1 MTKTDNKGTG
11 INRWI
16 VVALIVATVFFS
28 GIYTPIRPHIQLPGE
43 NVTGPLFN
51 FLGQDFYLTNT
62 LITTLLVDAVLIL
75 LAFGVKRSLGTAN
88 TPSRGIANA
97 FEMIVEGIYNL
108 AESTAGAKW
117 AKQFFPWVAT
127 IILIVL
133 TANYIKLL
141 PGVETIG
148 LLHEAHGEGGY
159 PVQQVLPGVKTLV
172 DDPAAAEAAGDHLY
186 GLIPFFRGPSTDLNF
201 TVALALTAMFMV
213 QVFGVKANGPGY
225 FTKFLNFGPFLKIW
239 TTKKLGPFDVIMPF
253 IDIFVGILELI
264 AEFAKV
270 ISFSFRLLGALFGGA
285 ILLMVLGTLVPAI
298 QFGIVFLELFIGSI
312 QALVFGIL
320 TLVFMTVAIQSH
332 GHSGEEGEAH

>member
-1 MTKTDNKGTG
+1 MTKTENRGTG

-16 VVALIVATVFFS
+16 VVILIAATVYFS
-28 GIYTPIRPHIQLPGE
+28 GVFKPIRPHIQLPGE
-43 NVTGPLFN
+43 NVAGPLFN
-51 FLGQDFYLTNT
+51 IFGQDFYLTNT
-62 LITTLLVDAVLIL
+62 MITTLVVDAVLIL
-75 LAFGVKRSLGTAN
+75 LAFGVKRTLGTEN

-97 FEMIVEGIYNL
+97 FEAIVEGIYNL

-127 IILIVL
+127 IILLVL
-133 TANYIKLL
+133 TANYVKLL
-141 PGVETIG
+141 PGIETIG
-148 LLHEAHGEGGY
+148 LLHESHEGGN
-159 PVQQVLPGVKTLV
+159 PIQQVIPGVATLV
-172 DDPAAAEAAGDHLY
+172 DDGGAAAAAGEHLY

-213 QVFGVKANGPGY
+213 QVFGVKANGLGY

-239 TTKKLGPFDVIMPF
+239 TTKKIGPFDVIMPF

-332 GHSGEEGEAH
+332 GHGGEEGEAH